1 MDLRHLLPVLLDD
14 AGLRRAV
21 TSAVSAGTTVGLELG
36 APGPMRPVVV
46 ATLAAAAPDGAGRMV
61 LAVTATDREA
71 ADLAAA
77 LESLLPPHCVAE
89 YPAWE
94 TLPHERLSP
103 RADTVGRRLAVRRRL
118 RHPMADDDPSSAAGG
133 AFAWWSTGSQPAPAA
148 SRRSW

>member
-1 MDLRHLLPVLLDD
+1 MELRSLLPVLLDD

-21 TSAVSAGTTVGLELG
+21 DAARASRDRGLAGTRDTGTLDIG
-36 APGPMRPVVV
+36 APQPLRPVV
-46 ATLAAAAPDGAGRMV
+46 AAALAAAAPDGADRVV

-77 LESLLPPHCVAE
+77 LESLLPPNSVAE

-118 RHPMADDDPSSAAGG
+118 RHPIADVAGEPNPGAAG
-133 AFAWWSTGSQPAPAA
+133 
-148 SRRSW
+148 